1 MVLIIVVLSYLTIV
15 FGDYV
20 LIRTDKGII
29 RGRKESSQSFVFEGV
44 PYADPPY
51 RFQPP
56 KLRSAWTGV
65 KNSTTIPPACSQIG
79 DKHSSE
85 DCLYLSIYTPKLGA
99 KSNYPVWV
107 WIHGGDF
114 SKGSISV
121 EGNPKKISQTG
132 IVIVL
137 IQYRLG
143 PFGFGTF
150 ESEDT
155 INIGFLDQAL
165 ALKWI
170 QRNIKRF
177 GGNPERIILGGS
189 GAGGYS
195 AARLTLNGDYSGLI
209 ISSSGIAETP
219 WVSTEKKTAI
229 DNMKELGERLSCPTR
244 QDLKS
249 CLSSK
254 SVDEILGSDLSFIP
268 VKDSFASLER
278 SFYKNKFR
286 DEFALLIGD
295 TKYDENLDINS
306 QLKMYLSEDN
316 FHDLEITSALYE
328 QIIYKLFPKYSP
340 TIQSVISYF
349 YTNQSTI
356 KNDYLESIMKV
367 ITDAKYKCP
376 VDSFA
381 NIMSFKFPVYRY
393 TFLTGTKYGG
403 ESSFIFS
410 AKDQSLSNEDT
421 LNTFMTSAWSHFIK
435 YGDPTIDLS
444 QNSLIGWP
452 KYKEPTNYKMILNQ
466 DMLKIVSDESKK
478 SCTFWNELIPELLQ
492 NSLESCPNALLKEDT
507 KPRSLISYRKGMNE
521 NLNNLTD
528 EKEEDTSNLKLP
540 EDKNTTVVSYKLNV
554 LNTPFKMIY
563 KRPGNSPIFI
573 SSLNDQDHIT
583 NNEVSKSEKH
593 YRYSKLSPTEPLRNY
608 YSIIQNQRPL
618 IYDPFQHQSD
628 PKKKKQPF
636 INNEPYKYYPN
647 RK

>member
-65 KNSTTIPPACSQIG
+65 KNSTIIPPACSQIG

-219 WVSTEKKTAI
+219 LVSTEKKTAI

-268 VKDSFASLER
+268 VKDSLRASKDHFTKISLEM
-278 SFYKNKFR
+278 
-286 DEFALLIGD
+286 
-295 TKYDENLDINS
+295 T
-306 QLKMYLSEDN
+306 
-316 FHDLEITSALYE
+316 
-328 QIIYKLFPKYSP
+328 
-340 TIQSVISYF
+340 
-349 YTNQSTI
+349 
-356 KNDYLESIMKV
+356 
-367 ITDAKYKCP
+367 
-376 VDSFA
+376 
-381 NIMSFKFPVYRY
+381 
-393 TFLTGTKYGG
+393 
-403 ESSFIFS
+403 
-410 AKDQSLSNEDT
+410 KDQSLSNEDT

-528 EKEEDTSNLKLP
+528 EK
-540 EDKNTTVVSYKLNV
+540 V
-554 LNTPFKMIY
+554 F
-563 KRPGNSPIFI
+563 
-573 SSLNDQDHIT
+573 
-583 NNEVSKSEKH
+583 
-593 YRYSKLSPTEPLRNY
+593 
-608 YSIIQNQRPL
+608 
-618 IYDPFQHQSD
+618 
-628 PKKKKQPF
+628 
-636 INNEPYKYYPN
+636 
-647 RK
+647 